1 MNDRLKIRRI
11 WFLWTTLFLWYI
23 STLSNELM
31 KRSSIS
37 IIIDQSTILVLFNCH
52 TLLNES
58 SNFIPSS
65 VSDGISDSNPII
77 NHYYP
82 ISLCLSY
89 WNWQCHQFEIEKE
102 DLINQSSVSFILFI
116 TNSFDSTV
124 LPSPHRVC
132 DPRVMDWSRIR
143 SHSLFIQSFIL
154 SNTIEWQ
161 QLNTYQSNWMDIR
174 EGRFFNS
181 SDS

>member
-1 MNDRLKIRRI
+1 MNDKLKIRRI
-11 WFLWTTLFLWYI
+11 WFLWTTLFLKYI

-31 KRSSIS
+31 KKSGIS
-37 IIIDQSTILVLFNCH
+37 IIIDQSTILVLFNSH

-65 VSDGISDSNPII
+65 VSNRMSKSYSII

-82 ISLCLSY
+82 ILLYLSY
-89 WNWQCHQFEIEKE
+89 WNWQCHQFEIEKG
-102 DLINQSSVSFILFI
+102 DLINQSSISFILFI
-116 TNSFDSTV
+116 TNSFLSTV

-132 DPRVMDWSRIR
+132 DSREMDWSRIR
-143 SHSLFIQSFIL
+143 SHSSVIQSFIL
-154 SNTIEWQ
+154 SNTILWQ
-161 QLNTYQSNWMDIR
+161 QLNTYQPNWMDIR
-174 EGRFFNS
+174 ERRFFNS

>member
-65 VSDGISDSNPII
+65 VSDGISNSNSII
-77 NHYYP
+77 NNHSP
-82 ISLCLSY
+82 IELCLSY
-89 WNWQCHQFEIEKE
+89 WNWRCHQFEIEKE
-102 DLINQSSVSFILFI
+102 DLINQSSLSLILFI
-116 TNSFDSTV
+116 INSFDSTV
-124 LPSPHRVC
+124 SQSPHRAHS
-132 DPRVMDWSRIR
+132 PRVMDWSRIR
-143 SHSLFIQSFIL
+143 SHSSFIQSFIL
-154 SNTIEWQ
+154 SNTIYWQ
-161 QLNTYQSNWMDIR
+161 LLNAP
-174 EGRFFNS
+174 
-181 SDS
+181 

>member
-65 VSDGISDSNPII
+65 VSDGISNSNPII

-102 DLINQSSVSFILFI
+102 DLINQSSLSFILLI
-116 TNSFDSTV
+116 INSFDSTV
-124 LPSPHRVC
+124 SLSP
-132 DPRVMDWSRIR
+132 PRAPNPREIDR
-143 SHSLFIQSFIL
+143 SWVKS
-154 SNTIEWQ
+154 
-161 QLNTYQSNWMDIR
+161 
-174 EGRFFNS
+174 
-181 SDS
+181 

>member
-1 MNDRLKIRRI
+1 
-11 WFLWTTLFLWYI
+11 
-23 STLSNELM
+23 M

-65 VSDGISDSNPII
+65 VSNGMSKSYSII

-82 ISLCLSY
+82 ILLYLSY

-102 DLINQSSVSFILFI
+102 DLINQSSASFILFI
-116 TNSFDSTV
+116 TNSFLSTV

-143 SHSLFIQSFIL
+143 SHSSFIQSFIL
-154 SNTIEWQ
+154 SNTILWHHR
-161 QLNTYQSNWMDIR
+161 NTKTSNWMDIR
-174 EGRFFNS
+174 EGRFLHSN
-181 SDS
+181 DSYLLHESLPMWISLNW